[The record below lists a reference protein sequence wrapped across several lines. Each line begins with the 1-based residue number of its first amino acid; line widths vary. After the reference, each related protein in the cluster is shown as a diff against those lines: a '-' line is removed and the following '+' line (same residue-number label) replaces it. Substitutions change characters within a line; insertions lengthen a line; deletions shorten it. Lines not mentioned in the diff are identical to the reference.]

1 MTEQVVLDDEGDY
14 FEVEVPVVR
23 CDSCGFQFTDQRA
36 ERLRHEGACRHE
48 GLLTPAEIKEIRAG
62 LQMTRS
68 EFDAA
73 FGIPPASME
82 RWENGRLLQNRSMD
96 SLLRAL
102 TNPITAARLDRRTK
116 KLAEV
121 VEDNVVKFPTL
132 ASANRLREASMLAE
146 TFELRANG

>member
-1 MTEQVVLDDEGDY
+1 
-14 FEVEVPVVR
+14 
-23 CDSCGFQFTDQRA
+23 
-36 ERLRHEGACRHE
+36 
-48 GLLTPAEIKEIRAG
+48 
-62 LQMTRS
+62 
-68 EFDAA
+68 
-73 FGIPPASME
+73 
-82 RWENGRLLQNRSMD
+82 MD